1 MKAKARWMKIIAILI
16 SWATIT
22 GYAWLFNLVDVHR
35 MRATPYLVYLA
46 LIPLVM
52 LAAGLPLV
60 IAEILARWQHRPMRL
75 KVDWPTLLIY
85 GLPALMLAEI
95 GPLYLLVGLPP
106 ILSGMALIL
115 TRQLPVTMTAAGF
128 MVGIAVAKAIRI
140 EEREASDLERC

>member
-16 SWATIT
+16 SWAAIT

-35 MRATPYLVYLA
+35 TTPYLVYGA

-52 LAAGLPLV
+52 LVAGLPLV
-60 IAEILARWQHRPMRL
+60 MAEILARWQHRPMRL

-115 TRQLPVTMTAAGF
+115 TRQVSVTMTAAGF

-140 EEREASDLERC
+140 EEREASGLECC